1 MKKLFV
7 LMALALSV
15 VASYAQPASGDAP
28 AVRYTF
34 NLKNGSVYT
43 GTIISD
49 DGREMF
55 VLTETVGKLYINKT
69 ELRNMV
75 KIEEKKVVEFEDNFI
90 TGGRYLEDGPFTTRY
105 NVTTNALPIKKG
117 ENYAMTNFHGAEVHF
132 ALTNRFNI
140 GIMTTWIASPMAIAA
155 KYSIPTK
162 NPKVNFSVGTIL
174 MTSGYFNNF
183 GGYGHLTFGNVTLGD
198 RINNITLSG
207 GYFGFNGPNN
217 NPLSGPIASLAGSF
231 KLGPKANFI
240 FDSMFGFVDY
250 KKQYLGSLDVSDFNG
265 RAMMISP
272 GMRFQS
278 TENFAW
284 QFSLA
289 TVAADEIAFPAPF
302 LTLFKKF

>member
-1 MKKLFV
+1 MKKLLF
-7 LMALALSV
+7 LLALTCSV
-15 VASYAQPASGDAP
+15 IVTYAQPNTGDKS

-34 NLKNGSVYT
+34 NLKNGSSYT

-49 DGREMF
+49 DGREM
-55 VLTETVGKLYINKT
+55 LIMTETVGKLYVTKT
-69 ELRNMV
+69 DLRSMS
-75 KIEEKKVVEFEDNFI
+75 KIDEKKAEEFEDNFI

-105 NVTTNALPIKKG
+105 NITTNALPIKKG

-132 ALTNRFNI
+132 AVNNRLNL

-162 NPKVNFSVGTIL
+162 NPKLNFSVGTIL
-174 MTSGYFNNF
+174 MTSGYFSNF

-207 GYFGFNGPNN
+207 GYFGFNGPND
-217 NPLSGPIASLAGSF
+217 NPLSGPIGSVAGSF
-231 KLGPKANFI
+231 KVGPKANFI

-250 KKQYLGSLDVSDFNG
+250 KYPFLGGVDVSDFSG
-265 RAMMISP
+265 RAIMISP

-278 TENFAW
+278 KQDFAW

-289 TVAADEIAFPAPF
+289 TVAVDDIAFPAPF